1 MSSPLRLVP
10 TTDLPDRWRGEASLY
25 RRDGVDSLA
34 RMAERHAAELDA
46 ALRAGGEALLSARE
60 AAYVSGYSADHLHR
74 LVKAGRLAD
83 HGRAHAPRYRRADL
97 PSKPGRSLPEK
108 GPPFNSGGA
117 TARQVLRAVA
127 NG

>member
-1 MSSPLRLVP
+1 VTP
-10 TTDLPDRWRGEASLY
+10 DLPDLWRREAGLY

-60 AAYVSGYSADHLHR
+60 AAEVSGYSADHLHR
-74 LVKAGRLAD
+74 LVKVGRLTD
-83 HGRAHAPRYRRADL
+83 YGRAHAPRYRSADL
-97 PSKPGRSLPEK
+97 PLKPGRLLPGQ
-108 GPPFNSGGA
+108 GPAPNSGGA

>member
-1 MSSPLRLVP
+1 V
-10 TTDLPDRWRGEASLY
+10 TTDLPDLWRREAGLY

-46 ALRAGGEALLSARE
+46 ALRAGGDAVLSARE
-60 AAYVSGYSADHLHR
+60 AARVSGYSADHLHR
-74 LVKAGRLAD
+74 LVKAGRLTD
-83 HGRAHAPRYRRADL
+83 YGRAHAPRYRRADL

-108 GPPFNSGGA
+108 AQASNSGGA

-127 NG
+127 NE